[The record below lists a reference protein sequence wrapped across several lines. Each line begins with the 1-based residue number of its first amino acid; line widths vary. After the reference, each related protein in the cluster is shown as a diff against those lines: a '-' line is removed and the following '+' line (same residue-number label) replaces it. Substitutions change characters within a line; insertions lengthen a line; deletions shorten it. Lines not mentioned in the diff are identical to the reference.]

1 MSKYHAK
8 TAHTGKQHKQAETAS
23 ATRQGL
29 LQRPASR
36 VWASVQALIVL
47 AFLGFLLSA
56 MTPVWY
62 AQITEHLKILL
73 SEVTIESG
81 KEQEWKLLPAS
92 GKGQPEAR
100 KTELLVPPSQFN
112 HRSRQL
118 TLVAPS
124 ARSGYIKLIG
134 QCRPSPVSGP
144 WDLDCSGDWAGVSTP
159 EEALPQ
165 QARNARERG
174 RFTVVFFKGGREGNV
189 TLIADDGGASQPAPA
204 QRFFL
209 VRGK

>member
-1 MSKYHAK
+1 MSKFHAK
-8 TAHTGKQHKQAETAS
+8 TAQTGKQQKKAETAS
-23 ATRQGL
+23 AAGEGP
-29 LQRPASR
+29 LQRLTSR
-36 VWASVQALIVL
+36 AWASIQALIVI
-47 AFLGFLLSA
+47 AFLGFLLLA

-118 TLVAPS
+118 ILVAPS

-144 WDLDCSGDWAGVSTP
+144 WDLDCSGDWAGVNTP
-159 EEALPQ
+159 EEALPP
-165 QARNARERG
+165 QARNTRARG

-189 TLIADDGGASQPAPA
+189 TLIADEGSPSQSA